1 MQVVS
6 GQDIGN
12 PQSEWE
18 GESSPRG
25 GSEVKVCADRR
36 ETLLLDIHGE
46 LSASEQLAWQRH
58 LETCPGC
65 RRERQELVWLLEA
78 AKQAMSSPALSPEHA
93 RVLRESVTM
102 NWRAK
107 QRIPVRWRGL
117 FFGMS
122 LRPVPALVATGFLLV
137 VLGWFG
143 LQGLRSTSPALPGRE
158 APKRI
163 MVSDAEVIENLDL
176 LEHIDDIERIV
187 RLVDHR
193 DIRI

>member
-1 MQVVS
+1 M
-6 GQDIGN
+6 
-12 PQSEWE
+12 
-18 GESSPRG
+18 
-25 GSEVKVCADRR
+25 KVCGNHR

-46 LSASEQLAWQRH
+46 LPASEQAAWQIH

-65 RRERQELVWLLEA
+65 RQERQELELLLKTAKEA
-78 AKQAMSSPALSPEHA
+78 MPSPALSPEHA
-93 RVLRESVTM
+93 KALRESVM
-102 NWRAK
+102 MGWRA
-107 QRIPVRWRGL
+107 RRVPMWWRGL

-122 LRPVPALVATGFLLV
+122 LRPVPALVATGLLLV

-143 LQGLRSTSPALPGRE
+143 LQGLRSTSHPLRVPE
-158 APKRI
+158 APKRV